1 MGDNVAAEEM
11 ETGTEAALP
20 TLASAAAIGEVAE
33 TVTGAQG
40 MPGPAETEEN
50 SGQVQ
55 EVPALVSDSD
65 VGNGSDKETEVQ
77 EVREV
82 MAMASL
88 DTAEDM
94 VPEVADTETSVMG
107 PLTSPPPSP
116 WRWLGHRR
124 LEQEP
129 VKTPALVHLELAVAG
144 GWSVGQD
151 MRILPSKPGN
161 CNGWIFYTHGDGAT
175 MVLYIH
181 PYTTTPVSSVQL

>member
-1 MGDNVAAEEM
+1 MLPAAPTAEEEEENRVLASFLGDNDGGVAAEEM
-11 ETGTEAALP
+11 ETGTEAPLP
-20 TLASAAAIGEVAE
+20 NPASAAAIEEVAE

-50 SGQVQ
+50 SAQVQ
-55 EVPALVSDSD
+55 EVPALVSDGD

-144 GWSVGQD
+144 GWSVNQD
-151 MRILPSKPGN
+151 TDI
-161 CNGWIFYTHGDGAT
+161 
-175 MVLYIH
+175 
-181 PYTTTPVSSVQL
+181 TTR